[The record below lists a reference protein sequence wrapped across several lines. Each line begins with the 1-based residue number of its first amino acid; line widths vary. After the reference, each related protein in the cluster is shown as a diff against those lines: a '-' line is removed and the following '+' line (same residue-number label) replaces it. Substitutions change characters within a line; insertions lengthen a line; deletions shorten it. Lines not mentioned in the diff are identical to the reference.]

1 MILNVSKLTKSYGE
15 RVLFSDGSFS
25 VEKGDIVGL
34 IGANGVGKTTLFNI
48 IIGTEESDSGSVLL
62 LSGARVGYLEQHVCL
77 DSDKT
82 CYEETLTV
90 FSHLFEIEEEQKSI
104 EERLRALSEMETA
117 DGTTEEIK
125 KETEKKA
132 DEEERQSL
140 ILKQAKLIEEYENL
154 GGLTYVSRTH
164 AVLSGLGFTDE
175 EQRLPVSGLSG
186 GQKSKIG
193 LAKLLLTKPD
203 IMLLDEPTNH
213 LDIKSVQW
221 LERFITGSKIT
232 ALVISHDRYF
242 LDRICTGI
250 VEIYARKMFAT
261 AGNYTRHMELRS
273 ERDKTESRHYENTM
287 AEVKRIEGIIEQ
299 QRRWNREKNIKT
311 AESKQKQID
320 RMLDG
325 LSAPEHENND
335 FRFSFM
341 PLTESG
347 EDVLSVTDL
356 KMEFPGKL
364 LYEKVSFDVKKG
376 DSVFI
381 VGENGIGKTTL
392 IKQIMRRGR
401 GVRFGVG
408 VTIGYF
414 DQHQLNLTLSKRIT
428 DEIHDAFPSL
438 TDTEVRSALAVFGF
452 RGEKVFDTLEVISGG
467 ERAKVALCKI
477 MLKKCNFLILDEP
490 TNHLDIYSMDAL
502 ENALMSYTG
511 TLLVISHDRYFIN
524 KLANKVLELK
534 SDGAR
539 VVPGNYENYEELLLR
554 EAEASSSE
562 VKASVKKEPGHGGQ
576 SYLEKKQRRSEL
588 TKLRTALRKTEEEIE
603 KLENEIND
611 TETALADDK
620 IAADYERISELS
632 DRLAIANTALDA
644 AMEKWEELSLKVSE
658 ADAGQ

>member
-1 MILNVSKLTKSYGE
+1 MILNVSKLTKSYGD
-15 RVLFSDGSFS
+15 RVLFSEGSFS
-25 VEKGDIVGL
+25 VEKGEIVGL

-48 IIGTEESDSGSVLL
+48 ITGTEDYDSGSVLL
-62 LSGARVGYLEQHVCL
+62 SSGAKVGYLEQHVCS
-77 DSDKT
+77 DSEKT

-90 FSHLFEIEEEQKSI
+90 FSHLFEIENEQKEI
-104 EERLRALSEMETA
+104 EEKLKNFSDADAVEDGETA
-117 DGTTEEIK
+117 RQELIIK
-125 KETEKKA
+125 
-132 DEEERQSL
+132 QV
-140 ILKQAKLIEEYENL
+140 KLIEEYENL

-175 EQRLPVSGLSG
+175 EQNLPVSSLSG

-221 LERFITGSKIT
+221 LEKFIVSSKIT

-261 AGNYTRHMELRS
+261 AGNYTRHMQLRE
-273 ERDKTESRHYENTM
+273 ERDKTETRHYENTM

-325 LSAPEHENND
+325 LEAPEHENND
-335 FRFSFM
+335 FKFSFT
-341 PLTESG
+341 PLSESG
-347 EDVLSVTDL
+347 EDVLSVTNL

-364 LYEKVSFDVKKG
+364 LYENVSFDVKKG
-376 DSVFI
+376 DATFI
-381 VGENGIGKTTL
+381 IGENGIGKTTL
-392 IKQIMRRGR
+392 VKQIMRRGR

-414 DQHQLNLTLSKRIT
+414 DQHQLNLTLSKRVV
-428 DEIHDAFPSL
+428 DEIHDAYPSL
-438 TDTEVRSALAVFGF
+438 SDTEVRSSLAIFGF
-452 RGEKVFDTLEVISGG
+452 KGEKVFDTLDILSGG

-490 TNHLDIYSMDAL
+490 TNHLDIYSLDAL
-502 ENALMSYTG
+502 ENALMGYTG

-524 KLANKVLELK
+524 RLANKIVELK
-534 SDGAR
+534 SNGSR
-539 VVPGNYENYEELLLR
+539 VIPGNYENYEELID
-554 EAEASSSE
+554 SE
-562 VKASVKKEPGHGGQ
+562 TGFEDKGDLTQVKKEMGSGGQ
-576 SYLEKKQRRSEL
+576 SYLDKKQRRSEI
-588 TKLRTALRKTEEEIE
+588 TKLKTALRKTEEEIE
-603 KLENEIND
+603 RLENEIND
-611 TETALADDK
+611 LENALADDR
-620 IAADYERISELS
+620 ISADYEKISELS
-632 DRLAIANTALDA
+632 DKLAIANSALDT
-644 AMEKWEELSLKVSE
+644 AMEKWEELSVSLSE
-658 ADAGQ
+658 YDE

>member
-1 MILNVSKLTKSYGE
+1 MILSVSKLTKSYGD

-25 VEKGDIVGL
+25 VEKGEIIGL

-48 IIGTEESDSGSVLL
+48 ITGTEASDSGSVLL
-62 LSGARVGYLEQHVCL
+62 SSGAKVGYLEQHVCS
-77 DSDKT
+77 DSERT

-90 FSHLFEIEEEQKSI
+90 FSRLFEIEKEQKDI
-104 EERLRALSEMETA
+104 EEKLGTLSET
-117 DGTTEEIK
+117 
-125 KETEKKA
+125 
-132 DEEERQSL
+132 DEVGHEL
-140 ILKQAKLIEEYENL
+140 ILRQAKLIEEYEAL

-164 AVLSGLGFTDE
+164 AVLSGLGFSDE
-175 EQRLPVSGLSG
+175 EQNLPVSSLSG
-186 GQKSKIG
+186 GQKSKVG
-193 LAKLLLTKPD
+193 LAKLLLGKPD

-221 LERFITGSKIT
+221 LEKFIVSSRIT

-250 VEIYARKMFAT
+250 VEIYAKKLFVT
-261 AGNYTRHMELRS
+261 AGNYTRHMQLRE

-320 RMLDG
+320 RMLED
-325 LSAPEHENND
+325 LTVPEYENND
-335 FRFSFM
+335 FKFSFT

-347 EDVLSVTDL
+347 DDVLSVADL

-364 LYEKVSFDVKKG
+364 LYENVSFEVKKG
-376 DSVFI
+376 DAAFI

-392 IKQIMRRGR
+392 VKQILRRGR

-414 DQHQLNLTLSKRIT
+414 DQHQLGLTLSKRIV
-428 DEIHDAFPSL
+428 DEVHDAFPSL

-452 RGEKVFDTLEVISGG
+452 RGEKVFDTLEILSGG

-490 TNHLDIYSMDAL
+490 TNHLDIYSLDAL
-502 ENALMSYTG
+502 ENALIGYTG
-511 TLLVISHDRYFIN
+511 TLLIISHDRYFIN
-524 KLANKVLELK
+524 KLSNKIIELR
-534 SDGAR
+534 SEGSR
-539 VVPGNYENYEELLLR
+539 VIPGNYENYEQLII
-554 EAEASSSE
+554 SE
-562 VKASVKKEPGHGGQ
+562 TLPESETKPDLKKEIGSGGKG
-576 SYLEKKQRRSEL
+576 YLDKKQRRSEL
-588 TKLRTALRKTEEEIE
+588 TKLKTSLRKTEEEIE
-603 KLENEIND
+603 RLENEIND
-611 TETALADDK
+611 LNAALNDDSVST
-620 IAADYERISELS
+620 DYERISELS
-632 DRLAIANTALDA
+632 DKLAQSNSALDT
-644 AMEKWEELSLKVSE
+644 AMEMWEELSEKLAE
-658 ADAGQ
+658 YEE

>member
-1 MILNVSKLTKSYGE
+1 MILNVSKLTKSYGD
-15 RVLFSDGSFS
+15 RVLFSEGSFS
-25 VEKGDIVGL
+25 VEKGEIVGL

-48 IIGTEESDSGSVLL
+48 ITGTEDYDSGSVLL
-62 LSGARVGYLEQHVCL
+62 SSGAKIGYLEQHVCS
-77 DSDKT
+77 DSEKT

-90 FSHLFEIEEEQKSI
+90 FSNLFEIESEQKEI
-104 EERLRALSEMETA
+104 EEKLKSFSAVYT
-117 DGTTEEIK
+117 DGED
-125 KETEKKA
+125 EKM
-132 DEEERQSL
+132 RQEL

-164 AVLSGLGFTDE
+164 AVLLGLGFTDE
-175 EQRLPVSGLSG
+175 EQNLPVSSLSG

-221 LERFITGSKIT
+221 LEKFIIGSRIT

-261 AGNYTRHMELRS
+261 AGNYTRHMQLRE
-273 ERDKTESRHYENTM
+273 ERDKAETRHYENTM
-287 AEVKRIEGIIEQ
+287 AEVKRIESIIEQ

-325 LSAPEHENND
+325 LETPEHENND
-335 FRFSFM
+335 FKFAFT
-341 PLTESG
+341 PLSESG
-347 EDVLSVTDL
+347 EDVLSVTNL

-364 LYEKVSFDVKKG
+364 LYENVSFDVKKG
-376 DSVFI
+376 DAAFI
-381 VGENGIGKTTL
+381 IGENGIGKTTL
-392 IKQIMRRGR
+392 VKQIMRRGR

-414 DQHQLNLTLSKRIT
+414 DQHQLNLTLSKRVV
-428 DEIHDAFPSL
+428 DEIHDAYPSL
-438 TDTEVRSALAVFGF
+438 SDTEVRSALAIFGF
-452 RGEKVFDTLEVISGG
+452 RGEKVFDTLDILSGG

-490 TNHLDIYSMDAL
+490 TNHLDIYSLDAL
-502 ENALMSYTG
+502 ENALMGYTG

-524 KLANKVLELK
+524 KLANKIVELK
-534 SDGAR
+534 SDGSR
-539 VVPGNYENYEELLLR
+539 MIPGNYENYEELI
-554 EAEASSSE
+554 ASE
-562 VKASVKKEPGHGGQ
+562 IDLEDKCDATQVKKEMGSGGQ
-576 SYLEKKQRRSEL
+576 SYLDKKQRRSEI
-588 TKLRTALRKTEEEIE
+588 TKLKTALRKNEEEIE
-603 KLENEIND
+603 RLENEIND
-611 TETALADDK
+611 LETALADDK
-620 IAADYERISELS
+620 ISADYEKISELS
-632 DRLAIANTALDA
+632 DNLAIANSALDT
-644 AMEKWEELSLKVSE
+644 AMEKWEEISIGLSKYDE
-658 ADAGQ
+658 